1 MKIDNKN
8 NLLNG
13 EELSAE
19 NLHIK
24 GDAHSNSIIE
34 AIHLQIDGATYKD
47 SIQFTRNAKIGIH
60 KGTLRCHNAHINIL
74 DGGEVHATTADI
86 KSAISGTIYA
96 QDITIDKASNNLEII
111 ASNSIT
117 INQVDGNHNSFKI
130 NYKDVPIINSKID
143 LIQDDIENLEFSLCE
158 AQKHNLSQVSMIE
171 EKIEEFKNELKT
183 IKNSTN
189 TAKITIKK
197 TIKEENQI
205 IFELNNGEFI
215 SFTTQNSTYLPFHLE
230 FKNNEI
236 FLKPINKKL
245 IKNS

>member
-24 GDAHSNSIIE
+24 EDVESNSIIE
-34 AIHLQIDGATYKD
+34 AIHLQIDGITYND
-47 SIQFTRNAKIGIH
+47 SIQFARNAKIGTH
-60 KGTLRCHNAHINIL
+60 RGTLRCHNAHIAIL

-86 KSAISGTIYA
+86 KSAISGTVYA
-96 QDITIDKASNNLEII
+96 QDVIIDKAFNDLEII
-111 ASNSIT
+111 VANSIT
-117 INQVDGNHNSFKI
+117 INQVDGSHNSFKI

-143 LIQDDIENLEFSLCE
+143 LIQDDIENLDVSLKE
-158 AQKHNLSQVSMIE
+158 AQKHNLSQVSIIE
-171 EKIEEFKNELKT
+171 EKIKDFKKELET
-183 IKNSTN
+183 IRNSTN
-189 TAKITIKK
+189 VAKITIKK
-197 TIKEENQI
+197 TIKEENEI
-205 IFELNNGEFI
+205 IFELDNGEFI
-215 SFTTQNSTYLPFHLE
+215 SFITQDSTYSPFHLE

-245 IKNS
+245 IKNP